1 MTMLFNPMITTGIPG
16 ATTTTT
22 TTVRSYGY
30 GATPYMP
37 HTGSIFGGYPMMGS
51 YPVIGGYGVPM
62 MGGYYGGGYNSGLD
76 TMLQVGAGI
85 ALGSAVAKT
94 GIVETL
100 FSGIGKAASW
110 TWNKAIK
117 PGATWLW
124 NNAIQPAAD
133 WTWNKALKPAGQW
146 IGKTATNIYN
156 GAKEKIAEARE
167 AAAAK
172 KAAKAAEAEA

>member
-1 MTMLFNPMITTGIPG
+1 MLFNPMILPG
-16 ATTTTT
+16 TTTTTT
-22 TTVRSYGY
+22 TTVRSYGC
-30 GATPYMP
+30 GRTPFMP
-37 HTGSIFGGYPMMGS
+37 HTSVFGGYPMMGS
-51 YPVIGGYGVPM
+51 YPVMGGYGIPM
-62 MGGYYGGGYNSGLD
+62 MGGYYGCGYNSSLD

-124 NNAIQPAAD
+124 N
-133 WTWNKALKPAGQW
+133 KALKPAGQW

-156 GAKEKIAEARE
+156 GTKKRIADAKE

-172 KAAKAAEAEA
+172 KAAKAAGAEA